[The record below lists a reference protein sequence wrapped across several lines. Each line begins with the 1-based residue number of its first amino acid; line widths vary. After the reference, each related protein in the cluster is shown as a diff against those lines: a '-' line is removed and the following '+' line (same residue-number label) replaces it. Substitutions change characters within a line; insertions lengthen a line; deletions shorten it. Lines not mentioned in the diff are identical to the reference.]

1 MPSSTDISADEL
13 KVFLQEAEGLLD
25 LLDEDIIRLEQE
37 ATNGDL
43 LQEIFRAAHTM
54 KGSSGMLG
62 FQEMTKLTHAMED
75 LLDRVR
81 KGSLAV
87 TAELVDALLMSLDA
101 LKVLK
106 NDLATGQQTAPQ
118 VAPIVSALH
127 TAAEAGAVAAGE
139 GDASTLTLDGLV
151 LGDAAIAARLDAAVS
166 SGVPLLRS
174 AQIDPESEWASVR
187 CFQVLNELSSVG
199 ELIVSVPT
207 QQQIEQEQAGHS
219 IDAVVATQRQP
230 DELRPAIE
238 AVADITAVAIASW
251 NGPSEEAAA
260 AQPESATAPPA
271 TPLPAAHDGAA
282 KIEALSQSVRVDVEV
297 LDELMNLV
305 GELVI
310 DRTRV
315 GQITRVLS
323 SRYKEDGEVR
333 ALGET
338 STHIIKV
345 VDELHESMMQVRML
359 PVGVLFSKFPRLV
372 RDLSRGMGKDVSL
385 VVDGED
391 TEIDRSVIEEIKDP
405 LVHLIRNAIDHGV
418 ETAAER
424 TAVGKPETAVV
435 LTCPPRTGPSTE
447 LENLCRCGRRGRGMS
462 KRKWYAAEEIIAK
475 LREAEV
481 HLAQGD
487 TVGQAVRK
495 LGVSEQTY
503 YRWRREYGGM
513 RVDQAKRL
521 KELERENARL
531 KQLVAEQALD
541 NSILRE
547 VASGNF

>member
-1 MPSSTDISADEL
+1 MPSWTDISADEL

-43 LQEIFRAAHTM
+43 LQEIFRAAHTL

-62 FQEMTKLTHAMED
+62 FQEMTQLTHAMED

-106 NDLATGQQTAPQ
+106 NDLATGQQTALQ
-118 VAPIVSALH
+118 VAPFVSALH

-166 SGVPLLRS
+166 SGVPLLRVS

-260 AQPESATAPPA
+260 A
-271 TPLPAAHDGAA
+271 
-282 KIEALSQSVRVDVEV
+282 
-297 LDELMNLV
+297 
-305 GELVI
+305 
-310 DRTRV
+310 
-315 GQITRVLS
+315 
-323 SRYKEDGEVR
+323 
-333 ALGET
+333 
-338 STHIIKV
+338 
-345 VDELHESMMQVRML
+345 
-359 PVGVLFSKFPRLV
+359 
-372 RDLSRGMGKDVSL
+372 
-385 VVDGED
+385 
-391 TEIDRSVIEEIKDP
+391 
-405 LVHLIRNAIDHGV
+405 
-418 ETAAER
+418 
-424 TAVGKPETAVV
+424 
-435 LTCPPRTGPSTE
+435 
-447 LENLCRCGRRGRGMS
+447 
-462 KRKWYAAEEIIAK
+462 
-475 LREAEV
+475 
-481 HLAQGD
+481 
-487 TVGQAVRK
+487 
-495 LGVSEQTY
+495 
-503 YRWRREYGGM
+503 
-513 RVDQAKRL
+513 
-521 KELERENARL
+521 
-531 KQLVAEQALD
+531 
-541 NSILRE
+541 
-547 VASGNF
+547 